1 MDLFLAYVAAQT
13 TRAINN
19 PKAKT
24 KGVLNVQAKQINET
38 NLSSLTTTQDTL
50 LDLTDGA
57 LI

>member
-24 KGVLNVQAKQINET
+24 KEVLNIQAKQINET
-38 NLSSLTTTQDTL
+38 NPSSLTTTQDML